1 MNILCFPLYYSEAIQ
16 KIKYKKKTSKETE
29 KEEKIV
35 AYIET
40 INKREQ
46 KTFQPILDT
55 TFFKFASNNQL
66 KTSGLRQTVNLSLLY
81 VASPATKVP
90 AGYVMQLWEV

>member
-55 TFFKFASNNQL
+55 KFLKFVSNHQL
-66 KTSGLRQTVNLSLLY
+66 KRPAYGRHSISHYSLL
-81 VASPATKVP
+81 
-90 AGYVMQLWEV
+90 LHLL